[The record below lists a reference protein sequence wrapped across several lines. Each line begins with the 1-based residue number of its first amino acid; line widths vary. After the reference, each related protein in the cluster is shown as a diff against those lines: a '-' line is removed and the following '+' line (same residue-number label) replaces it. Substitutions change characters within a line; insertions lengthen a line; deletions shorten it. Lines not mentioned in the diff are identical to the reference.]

1 MNYEQFKKKVLEE
14 FIGYLDNEFKDYQLK
29 VNKVMKVNQVL
40 TGVCVAPQDPPRAY
54 AAPTFYIEYMY
65 EEYKDGVPFPVI
77 MANTARVMENALKGE
92 KPKVPSF
99 SARSILDNVVMQL
112 IGVAGNEEYIKGL
125 PHREFLD
132 MVIIYRRLISFDEC
146 GVMSFVIDNDL
157 ADYAKIT
164 EEQLYKKAYKNTDK
178 ILKPICRDMR
188 TLLKDMSGGVDIP
201 ESEDPSEPKIFVITN
216 EHKYLAAT
224 ALLYPQVF
232 EDITRDLGSDLVIL
246 PSSVHD
252 LIVMPDDVHFEGSG
266 LKEIVEDVNSNH
278 MSKAE
283 VLSSNVY
290 RYKKGDLKVS
300 FYDRLVDDIAG

>member
-1 MNYEQFKKKVLEE
+1 
-14 FIGYLDNEFKDYQLK
+14 
-29 VNKVMKVNQVL
+29 
-40 TGVCVAPQDPPRAY
+40 
-54 AAPTFYIEYMY
+54 
-65 EEYKDGVPFPVI
+65 
-77 MANTARVMENALKGE
+77 MAV
-92 KPKVPSF
+92 
-99 SARSILDNVVMQL
+99 
-112 IGVAGNEEYIKGL
+112 
-125 PHREFLD
+125 
-132 MVIIYRRLISFDEC
+132 IYRRLISFDEC

-188 TLLKDMSGGVDIP
+188 SLLKDMSGGVDIP
-201 ESEDPSEPKIFVITN
+201 ESEDTAEPKIFVITN

-232 EDITRDLGSDLVIL
+232 EDITKELGSDLVIL

-252 LIVMPDDVHFEGSG
+252 LIVMPDDAHFEGSG

-283 VLSSNVY
+283 VLSTNVY

-300 FYDRLVDDIAG
+300 YYDRLVDDMAG